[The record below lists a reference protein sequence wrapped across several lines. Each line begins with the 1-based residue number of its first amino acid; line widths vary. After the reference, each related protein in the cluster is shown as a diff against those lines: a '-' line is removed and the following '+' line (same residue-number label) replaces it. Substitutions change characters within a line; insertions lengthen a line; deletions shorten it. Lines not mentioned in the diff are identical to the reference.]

1 MQSKPADYFIFNG
14 KLERITSP
22 VLSAS
27 TRGLRYG
34 DGLFETIRY
43 ANDQLHLIHEHLH
56 RLWCGMEAFQ
66 FDLPSL
72 FTPETIIRDIE
83 LLLQKNRHRRARI
96 RVTVFR
102 GDGGLYDPVSHR
114 PQVII
119 ESWAL
124 PAYSNLAPQHGLW
137 VGIYRDLRKSTD
149 PINNF
154 KHNNCLPYVL
164 GARYAQTNRLND
176 ALILN
181 TNNQLCDSTIANLFL
196 LKNNTL
202 YTPALSEGCVA
213 GVFRKT
219 LIDCLRSTDW
229 AVVEKPI
236 SIDEALAADE
246 LFLTNA
252 IRLIRPV
259 QQLEDRS
266 YPCTILPLV
275 EERIRQ
281 TKPDLFC

>member
-1 MQSKPADYFIFNG
+1 MQSKPAEYFIFNG
-14 KLERITSP
+14 KLERTSNP
-22 VLSAS
+22 VLTVS

-43 ANDQLHLIHEHLH
+43 ANEQLHLIHAHLH
-56 RLWCGMEAFQ
+56 RLWSGMEALQ
-66 FDLPSL
+66 FDIPGL
-72 FTPETIIRDIE
+72 FTPESIIRDIQS
-83 LLLQKNRHRRARI
+83 LIKKNRHNRARI
-96 RVTVFR
+96 RLTVFR

-119 ESWAL
+119 ESCEL
-124 PAYSNLAPQHGLW
+124 PAYSSLAHQHGLW
-137 VGIYRDLRKSTD
+137 VGIYQELRKTTD
-149 PINNF
+149 PINNV
-154 KHNNCLPYVL
+154 KHNNCLPYIL

-181 TNNQLCDSTIANLFL
+181 TNNQVCDSTIANLFL
-196 LKNNTL
+196 LKNNRL

-213 GVFRKT
+213 GVFRQAV
-219 LIDCLRSTDW
+219 IDCLRSTDW
-229 AVVEKPI
+229 AVVEKSI
-236 SIDEALAADE
+236 SIEEARSADE

-266 YPCTILPLV
+266 YPSTIIPQI
-275 EERIRQ
+275 EELMRQ